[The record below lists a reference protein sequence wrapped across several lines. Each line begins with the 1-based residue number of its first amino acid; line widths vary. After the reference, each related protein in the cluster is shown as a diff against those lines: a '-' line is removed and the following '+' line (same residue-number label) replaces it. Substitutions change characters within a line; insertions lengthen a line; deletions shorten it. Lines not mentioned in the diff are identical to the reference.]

1 MFMKIG
7 KTLFMFLER
16 EWKTWEWEKS
26 RVRERKNCKII
37 YEKAKCECSYFTN
50 VLFPMRGL
58 DAQSTES
65 KKRVI

>member
-1 MFMKIG
+1 MK
-7 KTLFMFLER
+7 
-16 EWKTWEWEKS
+16 
-26 RVRERKNCKII
+26 ERKNCKII
-37 YEKAKCECSYFTN
+37 YEKAKCECSYSTN